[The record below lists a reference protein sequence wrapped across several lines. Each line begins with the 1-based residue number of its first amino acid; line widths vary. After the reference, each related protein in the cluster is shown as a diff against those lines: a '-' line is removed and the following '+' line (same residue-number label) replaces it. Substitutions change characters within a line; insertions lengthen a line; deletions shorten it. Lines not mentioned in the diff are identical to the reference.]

1 MANTFIRSNRQLL
14 DGSVTFAKIADNF
27 LGTNGTWTISNDNT
41 ATVTGIKDPTSANDA
56 VNKNYVDGLVDT
68 TFKAP
73 DGFATNAAGDY
84 PSDYKGSGSVDE
96 GDSFYVT
103 DVTNGTDVGNETVNV
118 GDLLV
123 ALSDNPGNT
132 DSNWLIMESNRDYAT
147 DAVPGVVELATQTE
161 ASAGT
166 DTTRVIT
173 PATLDG
179 YIDDNDIEKGAGQG
193 LSEDASAN
201 FNVGSANASI
211 TVNADDIEVTPGT
224 TNGNSLEVTATG
236 IELMASITGA
246 RSFSGGAF
254 SVDSGAAVVSIK
266 SGGTLTLD
274 ATADNA
280 VLTNQPTGGT
290 DLAIST
296 TKYVDDQL
304 AALPTEVYN
313 ELPSVTD
320 GSANV
325 TLANT
330 PTSGT
335 ERVYLNGVRQ
345 APGSSNDYT
354 ISGTTVT
361 FSSALNTGDVVLVDY
376 KY

>member
-1 MANTFIRSNRQLL
+1 MANTLIRSNRQLL
-14 DGSVTFAKIADNF
+14 DGSVTYVKLASNF
-27 LGTNGTWTISNDNT
+27 LQSTTWAVSSDNSSTI
-41 ATVTGIKDPTSANDA
+41 TGLQDPTNANDA

-73 DGFATNAAGDY
+73 DGFATNANGDY

-103 DVTNGTDVGNETVNV
+103 DVTNGTAVGNETVNV

-123 ALSDNPGNT
+123 ALSDSPGNT

-166 DTTRVIT
+166 DTTRAIT

-179 YIDDNDIEKGAGQG
+179 YIDDNGIEKGAGQG
-193 LSEDASAN
+193 LSEDASYN
-201 FNVGSANASI
+201 FNVGATDASI
-211 TVNADDIEVTPGT
+211 VVGADDIGVGVGN
-224 TNGNSLEVTATG
+224 TNGTSLEITATG
-236 IELMASITGA
+236 VELAAGITGA

-254 SVDSGAAVVSIK
+254 SVDSGSGTVSIK

-274 ATADNA
+274 ATADNT
-280 VLTNQPTGGT
+280 VLTAQPTGGT
-290 DLAIST
+290 DLAVAT
-296 TKYVDDQL
+296 TKYVDDQIDD
-304 AALPTEVYN
+304 LPTEIYN

-361 FSSALNTGDVVLVDY
+361 FSAALSTGDVVLVDY